1 MSDKKN
7 NPDSLGEQELLGS
20 FYEAPKNSHMASK
33 DSGRDRKK
41 TSSIDRANAN
51 NGSLSNKKRDI
62 SALIYILRLLII
74 LILLVVGFFLTVQ
87 GIRLYQER
95 LLVERPQKIPSAVMS
110 EVPLMD
116 STAFTSEESL
126 DFFKNQ
132 CVQWQDEETN
142 LRAARELIKREYLD
156 KALQRCN
163 YVLSLNPSNREALEL
178 IADLYTR
185 IDRQVEAINAYV
197 RLLNLDYKQIAVQE
211 KLIESL
217 YFHEDYQAV
226 VHLSGWYYEKA
237 MFNERVHY
245 LLFHSYK
252 KLDRMDEAL
261 EIANRILKAS
271 PDFQEIALNRI
282 EILMALK
289 RFNETIA
296 EFDRLQAKRYR
307 DPIFYRNH
315 AACFAQLGQIKD
327 AVEVLGKAVN
337 IFGRS
342 EVLSWLQ
349 SPDYDK
355 IRNDAYFTTF
365 SVRVGGEKVSNQIKA
380 LADRQE
386 DQAQGGESYLIKRNI
401 ESLDS
406 ITPQLNILD
415 KND

>member
-1 MSDKKN
+1 
-7 NPDSLGEQELLGS
+7 
-20 FYEAPKNSHMASK
+20 
-33 DSGRDRKK
+33 
-41 TSSIDRANAN
+41 
-51 NGSLSNKKRDI
+51 
-62 SALIYILRLLII
+62 
-74 LILLVVGFFLTVQ
+74 
-87 GIRLYQER
+87 
-95 LLVERPQKIPSAVMS
+95 
-110 EVPLMD
+110 
-116 STAFTSEESL
+116 
-126 DFFKNQ
+126 
-132 CVQWQDEETN
+132 
-142 LRAARELIKREYLD
+142 
-156 KALQRCN
+156 
-163 YVLSLNPSNREALEL
+163 
-178 IADLYTR
+178 
-185 IDRQVEAINAYV
+185 
-197 RLLNLDYKQIAVQE
+197 
-211 KLIESL
+211 
-217 YFHEDYQAV
+217 
-226 VHLSGWYYEKA
+226 

-386 DQAQGGESYLIKRNI
+386 DQPQGSESYLIKRNI